1 MKTLLNDRIL
11 WYDGTNEVEPEK
23 VPDLLLMGVNPAKIV
38 VSEMNDDISKFNMI
52 DFEEII
58 SQGKLANDE
67 LGFAWNIPLKYQTLD
82 LDEYILERAHA
93 KGEKYVIR
101 AMEELL
107 EIRTRG
113 LGSIFKTLIFIID
126 VLCAKKQL
134 WGVGRGSSCA
144 SLVLHLINVHEVDP
158 VRFNIP
164 KEEFFHG

>member
-1 MKTLLNDRIL
+1 
-11 WYDGTNEVEPEK
+11 
-23 VPDLLLMGVNPAKIV
+23 
-38 VSEMNDDISKFNMI
+38 
-52 DFEEII
+52 
-58 SQGKLANDE
+58 
-67 LGFAWNIPLKYQTLD
+67 
-82 LDEYILERAHA
+82 
-93 KGEKYVIR
+93 
-101 AMEELL
+101 L